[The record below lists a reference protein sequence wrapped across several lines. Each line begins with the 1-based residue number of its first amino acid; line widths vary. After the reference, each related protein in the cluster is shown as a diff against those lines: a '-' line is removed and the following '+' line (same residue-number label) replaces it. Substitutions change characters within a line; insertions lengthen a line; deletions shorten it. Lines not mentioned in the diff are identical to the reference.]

1 MLAKRKSRFLTTSV
15 SVAALTVGMAFAQ
28 PAQKASAQVAGVGS
42 TAAANLYTGFGAN
55 YGGGGS
61 SVCASGTVPDGNDF
75 CATDIPYTPADGF
88 TITRVAGLRIEAPNN
103 GVASGLSQDAFC
115 AIIRGDVTTYTDA
128 DGNDQTITVVYRLPG
143 SGTGYIVNSAC
154 GADGS
159 QVPGAIGV
167 GSSGAVVST
176 VASTPGAIGY
186 AEQANLNGIPSALGS
201 PIIGDTYAIYDPNND
216 AATELIG
223 AIQGNPDLVSALGYG
238 LLGLIGPQGSQC
250 PPRGIFTLICPPQ

>member
-1 MLAKRKSRFLTTSV
+1 MLGKLKSRFLATSV
-15 SVAALTVGMAFAQ
+15 SVAALTVGLAFAQ

-61 SVCASGTVPDGNDF
+61 AACASGTVPDGNDF
-75 CATDIPYTPADGF
+75 CGTDIPFTPADGL
-88 TITRVAGLRIEAPNN
+88 TITRVAGLRIEAPVN
-103 GVASGLSQDAFC
+103 GGDTGLSQGDYC
-115 AIIRGDVTTYTDA
+115 AIIRGEVTTFS
-128 DGNDQTITVVYRLPG
+128 DGTPITVVYRLPG
-143 SGTGYIVNSAC
+143 SGTGFIVNNAC

-186 AEQANLNGIPSALGS
+186 AEQANLSGTPSALSS

-216 AATELIG
+216 AATGLIG
-223 AIQGNPDLVSALGYG
+223 AIQGNPGQVNDLGYN
-238 LLGLIGPQGSQC
+238 P
-250 PPRGIFTLICPPQ
+250 

>member
-1 MLAKRKSRFLTTSV
+1 MLGKLKSRFLATSV
-15 SVAALTVGMAFAQ
+15 SVAALTVGLAFAQ

-61 SVCASGTVPDGNDF
+61 GTCASGTVPDGNDF
-75 CATDIPYTPADGF
+75 CGTDIPFDPADGF
-88 TITRVAGLRIEAPNN
+88 VRTRVAGLRIEAPNN
-103 GVASGLSQDAFC
+103 GVGSGLSTDDYC

-128 DGNDQTITVVYRLPG
+128 DGNDQPITVVYRLPG
-143 SGTGYIVNSAC
+143 SGTGFIVNSAC

-186 AEQANLNGIPSALGS
+186 AEQANLSGTPSALSS
-201 PIIGDTYAIYDPNND
+201 PIIGDTYAIYSPDNT
-216 AATELIG
+216 AATDLINNIL
-223 AIQGNPDLVSALGYG
+223 ANPDQVSALGYN
-238 LLGLIGPQGSQC
+238 P
-250 PPRGIFTLICPPQ
+250 